1 MDVGAMVTGYLP
13 LVSAIARAMSRGL
26 PSCVEIDDLVN
37 DGVIGLMT
45 AVRRYDPGRGVEF
58 SAYAGHRIRGAIL
71 DGLRARDPLP
81 RALRKARKARA
92 TSPAPASEGPG
103 LQLVELDCAAATPA
117 DEDAGPEA
125 LALEA
130 DLRRR
135 LRQGLAILPP
145 RDRQVLL
152 LRMVHGLPLRAVAQH
167 LSLSVT
173 RTMEIQARGIARL
186 RRHLDGEPMTRPGQ
200 EGAGR
205 LTNRMTTA
213 DRTRPASSPGAAR
226 G

>member
-1 MDVGAMVTGYLP
+1 MVTSYLP
-13 LVSAIARAMSRGL
+13 LVSAIARTMSRGL

-37 DGVIGLMT
+37 DGVIGLI
-45 AVRRYDPGRGVEF
+45 AAARRYDPGRGVEF

-81 RALRKARKARA
+81 RALRKARKAQA
-92 TSPAPASEGPG
+92 TGAASTPEGPG
-103 LQLVELDCAAATPA
+103 LQLVELDCAATIPA
-117 DEDAGPEA
+117 DEDASPEA
-125 LALEA
+125 VALEA

-173 RTMEIQARGIARL
+173 RATEIQARGIARL
-186 RRHLDGEPMTRPGQ
+186 RRHLEGEPMMRARQ

-205 LTNRMTTA
+205 LTNRTPTA
-213 DRTRPASSPGAAR
+213 DHARPACLPVAAAR
-226 G
+226 

>member
-1 MDVGAMVTGYLP
+1 MDVGEMVTGYLP
-13 LVSAIARAMSRGL
+13 LVSAIARTMRHGL
-26 PSCVEIDDLVN
+26 PSCVEFDELVN

-45 AVRRYDPGRGVEF
+45 AVRRYDPRRGVEF

-71 DGLRARDPLP
+71 DGLRTRDPLP

-92 TSPAPASEGPG
+92 TAPASASEGPG
-103 LQLVELDCAAATPA
+103 LQLVDLDCAATISA

-125 LALEA
+125 VALEA

-167 LSLSVT
+167 LSLSIT
-173 RTMEIQARGIARL
+173 RTTEIQARGIARL
-186 RRHLDGEPMTRPGQ
+186 RRHLNGEPMTRRRQ
-200 EGAGR
+200 EGTGQLA
-205 LTNRMTTA
+205 NRMRTA
-213 DRTRPASSPGAAR
+213 DRAGPADSVGAAA